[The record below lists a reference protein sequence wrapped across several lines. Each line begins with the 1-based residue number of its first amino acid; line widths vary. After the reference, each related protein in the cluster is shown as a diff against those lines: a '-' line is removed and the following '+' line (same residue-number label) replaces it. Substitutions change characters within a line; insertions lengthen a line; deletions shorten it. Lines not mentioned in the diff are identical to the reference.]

1 MTMASVYPHE
11 ASPRAAPKLE
21 KDKDPRQLLS
31 ILTPDSVGP
40 LAMSCLLAAQGPN
53 TEVRRQGSHA
63 VNQFQELVSSFPPA
77 TPAGIFLGR
86 LERVSYAA
94 AATMIEADQEAKA
107 AVERAQQDY
116 ENALLGASV
125 KSQVYIGVIKWL
137 VRVLLLMGVS
147 FFIAKLGVNWT
158 VIEMN
163 ETEQTRTYW
172 LPYALAFAVPIF
184 IGVGQSLWRIY
195 TATSLVY
202 KRDLRIQEARR
213 CRRAKQKAAIRYA
226 KNEAR
231 LAWEDF
237 VEPGTF
243 SPDTHPTL
251 DLLHVLYMEEL
262 RTKVTP
268 PLSVLLMNAVRRK
281 WRNLAAGKQQKVR
294 QKKNKTN
301 KEA

>member
-1 MTMASVYPHE
+1 MASVYPHE
-11 ASPRAAPKLE
+11 AHAHTAPKPE
-21 KDKDPRQLLS
+21 KDPHKLLS
-31 ILTPDSVGP
+31 VLTPDSVGP
-40 LAMSCLLAAQGPN
+40 IAFSCLLAAQGPN
-53 TEVRRQGSHA
+53 PEVRRQGSHA
-63 VNQFQELVSSFPPA
+63 VNQFQGLVSSFPPDS
-77 TPAGIFLGR
+77 PAGIFLGR
-86 LERVSYAA
+86 LERVAYAA

-107 AVERAQQDY
+107 GIERAQQDY

-137 VRVLLLMGVS
+137 VRVLLLMGAS
-147 FFIAKLGVNWT
+147 FFIAKLGFNWA
-158 VIEMN
+158 VINMN
-163 ETEQTRTYW
+163 ETDQSRTHW

-195 TATSLVY
+195 SATSLVY

-226 KNEAR
+226 KKQAR

-243 SPDTHPTL
+243 APEAHPTL

-262 RTKVTP
+262 RIKVTP

-281 WRNLAAGKQQKVR
+281 WRNLAVRKKQPTR
-294 QKKNKTN
+294 YKKNKTIQ
-301 KEA
+301 ED